1 MTGDPITPEWAA
13 DAAASPLDHV
23 SVSSDQDRSA
33 GAEHR
38 IDVLPRRPTTDASR
52 GVGESA
58 PVAHDDLSG
67 ERSFDDTEFKG
78 LAASVRQ
85 WLALTRAKDIA
96 ATTPP
101 ERVDRVERLDVRATR
116 DTVPDPR
123 WQDREDPVESERPAL
138 LIDAD
143 HVTSDQLPHL
153 LETVRAAYGGPI
165 IRRAYADWTR
175 PELASWFAQL
185 RQHGVQP
192 IHNFDTHD
200 HRRSL
205 LALTL
210 EALDIVERSAVTR
223 VVLVGDLGAAL
234 PLLTRLKANGVKVAV
249 IGPASNPD
257 DVRRAADD
265 FLDIASLNETAAT
278 RARGRHRA

>member
-1 MTGDPITPEWAA
+1 MTGDPTTHEWAA

-23 SVSSDQDRSA
+23 SSDQDRPA
-33 GAEHR
+33 GADDR
-38 IDVLPRRPTTDASR
+38 IDVLPRRPTTRAAR
-52 GVGESA
+52 GVEAA
-58 PVAHDDLSG
+58 PVAHDALSG
-67 ERSFDDTEFKG
+67 ARNFDDTEFKG

-101 ERVDRVERLDVRATR
+101 DRVDRVERLDVRATR
-116 DTVPDPR
+116 DTVADPR
-123 WQDREDPVESERPAL
+123 WQDLEDAVGSERPAL

-153 LETVRAAYGGPI
+153 LETVRAAYGGRPI

-175 PELASWFAQL
+175 PELASWFAPL

-192 IHNFDTHD
+192 IHNFDTHE

-205 LALTL
+205 AALTL
-210 EALDIVERSAVTR
+210 EALDIVENSAVTC

-234 PLLTRLKANGVKVAV
+234 PLLTRLKAKGVKVAV

-257 DVRRAADD
+257 DVRRAVDD